1 MISIHIP
8 IKRKHM
14 SNSYYVYALKDS
26 RLNPAK
32 IFYIGK
38 GTGSRAWNHIINIDE
53 TRKGALIQEIIDS
66 GKDVMVS
73 QLVSD
78 LTEMQA
84 LKIESELIASFG
96 TIDVG
101 GTLYNTV
108 IPTGTI
114 RRVQNNINT
123 PTGLIEKAQIG
134 LSLLKDSLEEFTKA
148 NPDGITNSDAAHYL
162 GLQSDNNGKQQD
174 YLTYSLLGILLK
186 ERRIKSMKVGNRRK
200 YKYAKQ

>member
-1 MISIHIP
+1 
-8 IKRKHM
+8 M

>member
-1 MISIHIP
+1 
-8 IKRKHM
+8 M
-14 SNSYYVYALKDS
+14 SNSYYVYALKDP

-96 TIDVG
+96 TIDIG

-108 IPTGTI
+108 IPTGAI
-114 RRVQNNINT
+114 RRVQNNINI

-148 NPDGITNSDAAHYL
+148 NPEGITNSDAAHYL

-186 ERRIKSMKVGNRRK
+186 ERRIKSIKIGNRRK
-200 YKYAKQ
+200 YKYIKQ